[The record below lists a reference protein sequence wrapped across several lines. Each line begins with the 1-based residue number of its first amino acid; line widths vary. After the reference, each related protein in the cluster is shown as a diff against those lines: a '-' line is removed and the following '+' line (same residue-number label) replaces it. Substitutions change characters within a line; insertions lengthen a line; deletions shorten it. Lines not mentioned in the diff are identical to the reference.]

1 MTPAERDMIRAL
13 AASKLR
19 VCSGSECGVECRAH
33 RANLRYVPAGDATA
47 PSPWSVR
54 PDDCGLVAISHPDV
68 VAALEPDAARRLAL
82 ALLAAADAAEE
93 K

>member
-1 MTPAERDMIRAL
+1 MTTDRLTKIITAAPSIRAVTPAERDEAM
-13 AASKLR
+13 
-19 VCSGSECGVECRAH
+19 
-33 RANLRYVPAGDATA
+33 ATA
-47 PSPWSVR
+47 PSPWRVR
-54 PDDCGLVAISHPDV
+54 PDGCGMVAISHPDV